1 MKLSR
6 HFTLAEFTRS
16 AAATRLG
23 LENTPNDAELAN
35 LYLLALTLEGVRKV
49 MGHQPI
55 IITSGFRSRRV
66 NAAVGGSPH
75 SAHCQGLAADFVC
88 PAFGTPLQVC
98 QAIAESFVSFDQL
111 IHEKGRWV
119 HLGLSAS
126 TPRLQR
132 LTFDGRTYQ
141 PGLHRVDG
149 SAS

>member
-1 MKLSR
+1 V
-6 HFTLAEFTRS
+6 
-16 AAATRLG
+16 ATRLG

-111 IHEKGRWV
+111 IHEKGR
-119 HLGLSAS
+119 
-126 TPRLQR
+126 
-132 LTFDGRTYQ
+132 
-141 PGLHRVDG
+141 
-149 SAS
+149 